1 MQLDEQPRKVTLA
14 FAENGEKT
22 TIPENNDPADG
33 LASLNNGFP
42 PKTRQALDDDGI
54 PPFGQDMNGILYL
67 VSAINRWQS
76 AGASFVY
83 DADFSTDDNVNG
95 YPKGAV
101 LLRADGTG
109 FWVNQT
115 DNNETNPDTGGAN
128 WHPINNIGI
137 TSKTMTGSNVTLTAL
152 ESAKDV
158 IVISG
163 TLTANVN
170 LIFPVTLKQ
179 WIVVNNTSGAF
190 TLTAKTASGTGGLI
204 SQTTSRIFYG
214 DGINLYGVNANKATQ
229 IQVDAGS
236 DNESF
241 LTPKTYKDSLQ
252 LANKANKNGS
262 ASNRFKVSAAIDI
275 DDAVRKEQLP
285 SVATTTA
292 AGLVE
297 KATQVEMNAGNSDRF
312 PDAATIRSGFAQS
325 TDSFTLPEFMG
336 GWKIKWGE
344 KNIGDIAGSTLT
356 DVTTISGFTTI
367 STVLVGS
374 TSPPGLNSFI
384 VHRDTFND
392 SSVTVILRELVSE
405 VQADAGY
412 WWCAIGK

>member
-83 DADFSTDDNVNG
+83 DADFATDDNVNG
-95 YPKGAV
+95 YPKGAI
-101 LLRADGTG
+101 LLRADGSG

-170 LIFPVTLKQ
+170 LIFPTTVKQ
-179 WIVVNNTSGAF
+179 WLVVNNTSGAF
-190 TLTAKTASGTGGLI
+190 TLTAKTASGTGGVI
-204 SQTTSRIFYG
+204 TQNTSRIFYG
-214 DGINLYGVNANKATQ
+214 DGANLYGVNPLAASQT
-229 IQVDAGS
+229 QVDTGTDVLTFVTPSTFKTGINNILDPLGGRIKIAILQAVYPVGTPYYNKVNANNPNDIFGVTVGTWVQEKGRFLVGFDDAQEEFDVLGAAGGKKYHAM
-236 DNESF
+236 
-241 LTPKTYKDSLQ
+241 T
-252 LANKANKNGS
+252 LANLIQHAHG
-262 ASNRFKVSAAIDI
+262 
-275 DDAVRKEQLP
+275 
-285 SVATTTA
+285 TTA
-292 AGLVE
+292 AGNNGGMADNSANGPAVNYNSGASTANTGS
-297 KATQVEMNAGNSDRF
+297 AT
-312 PDAATIRSGFAQS
+312 PDPIP
-325 TDSFTLPEFMG
+325 TLPPFVVYS
-336 GWKIKWGE
+336 WW
-344 KNIGDIAGSTLT
+344 
-356 DVTTISGFTTI
+356 VRIS
-367 STVLVGS
+367 
-374 TSPPGLNSFI
+374 
-384 VHRDTFND
+384 
-392 SSVTVILRELVSE
+392 
-405 VQADAGY
+405 
-412 WWCAIGK
+412 

>member
-83 DADFSTDDNVNG
+83 DADFATDDNVNG
-95 YPKGAV
+95 YPKGAI
-101 LLRADGTG
+101 LLRADGSG

-137 TSKTMTGSNVTLTAL
+137 TSKTMTGSNVTLTTL

-190 TLTAKTASGTGGLI
+190 TLTAKTASGAGGLI
-204 SQTTSRIFYG
+204 SQSTSRIFYG
-214 DGINLYGVNANKATQ
+214 DGTNLYGVNPLTSTQ
-229 IQVDAGS
+229 AQVDTGTDDKSFVTPLTFKTGINNFFDALGGSIKIAILQAIYPVGTPYYNKVNANNPNDIFGVTVGTWVQEKGRFLVGFDDAQEEFDVLGAAGGKKYHAM
-236 DNESF
+236 
-241 LTPKTYKDSLQ
+241 T
-252 LANKANKNGS
+252 LANLILHDHG
-262 ASNRFKVSAAIDI
+262 
-275 DDAVRKEQLP
+275 
-285 SVATTTA
+285 TTA
-292 AGLVE
+292 AGDNSGMAENSVNGH
-297 KATQVEMNAGNSDRF
+297 AVNYNAGASTGNAGSAT
-312 PDAATIRSGFAQS
+312 PDPIP
-325 TDSFTLPEFMG
+325 TLPPFVAYS
-336 GWKIKWGE
+336 WW
-344 KNIGDIAGSTLT
+344 
-356 DVTTISGFTTI
+356 VRIS
-367 STVLVGS
+367 
-374 TSPPGLNSFI
+374 
-384 VHRDTFND
+384 
-392 SSVTVILRELVSE
+392 
-405 VQADAGY
+405 
-412 WWCAIGK
+412 

>member
-83 DADFSTDDNVNG
+83 DADFATDDNVNG
-95 YPKGAV
+95 YPKGAI

-109 FWVNQT
+109 FWVNQI
-115 DNNETNPDTGGAN
+115 DDNETDPDASGTN
-128 WHPINNIGI
+128 WHPINNVGI

-170 LIFPVTLKQ
+170 LIFPTTVKQ
-179 WIVVNNTSGAF
+179 WLVVNNTSGAF
-190 TLTAKTASGTGGLI
+190 TLTAKTASGAGGLI
-204 SQTTSRIFYG
+204 SQSTSRIFYG
-214 DGINLYGVNANKATQ
+214 DGTNLYGVNPLASTQ
-229 IQVDAGS
+229 TQVDTGTDDKSFVTPTTFKTGINNIFDALGGSIKVAILQAIYPVGTPYYNKVNANNPNDIFGVTVGTWSREEARFLVGYKSGDDDFGTAGGTGGERGTVMTTANLIEHAHGTTAGGDNGGMGINLANGHAAVYHAGGATAPAGS
-236 DNESF
+236 A
-241 LTPKTYKDSLQ
+241 TPDPI
-252 LANKANKNGS
+252 
-262 ASNRFKVSAAIDI
+262 AI
-275 DDAVRKEQLP
+275 LP
-285 SVATTTA
+285 
-292 AGLVE
+292 
-297 KATQVEMNAGNSDRF
+297 
-312 PDAATIRSGFAQS
+312 P
-325 TDSFTLPEFMG
+325 
-336 GWKIKWGE
+336 
-344 KNIGDIAGSTLT
+344 
-356 DVTTISGFTTI
+356 
-367 STVLVGS
+367 
-374 TSPPGLNSFI
+374 FI
-384 VHRDTFND
+384 VYHFWVRT
-392 SSVTVILRELVSE
+392 
-405 VQADAGY
+405 A
-412 WWCAIGK
+412 